1 MNDTGQSVKKAL
13 LYGFAGALLF
23 PLVYECYANVMQ
35 GLAIFIAAAGCV
47 FVAVK
52 LFPYKCKDA
61 LPAIAFFIVIS
72 AGLGLFLEIMAHDS
86 VVSFLEKN
94 SKYFHLSFKETV
106 YFAAKIFVCY
116 LLSFIVYLGKV
127 GITSAAAKI
136 RSNGEK
142 TADYIDN
149 AFDDDNEE

>member
-1 MNDTGQSVKKAL
+1 MNDTGQSVKKSL
-13 LYGFAGALLF
+13 LYGFVGALLF

-35 GLAIFIAAAGCV
+35 GLAIFIAAAGCI
-47 FVAVK
+47 FVAIK

-72 AGLGLFLEIMAHDS
+72 AGLGVFLEIMLHDN

-94 SKYFHLSFKETV
+94 SKYFYLSYKEIA
-106 YFAAKIFVCY
+106 YFAVKIFVCY
-116 LLSFIVYLGKV
+116 MLSFLVYLGKV
-127 GITSAAAKI
+127 GIMSAVAKI

-142 TADYIDN
+142 TAGYIDN
-149 AFDDDNEE
+149 AFDDDNE